1 MTVPTCIVLQA
12 AKPGEMKK
20 EGFKKVTSQR
30 GPFSGWL
37 FRIHGSILLPQTK
50 ESNRTEL
57 FKSTM
62 FFFNIGIVQNAEGFR
77 LPDQVQATEYLF
89 LFFFFFLLWLS
100 HLKVS
105 IVRARVG
112 VSKCASLS
120 PRPWMVAEE

>member
-12 AKPGEMKK
+12 AKPREMKK
-20 EGFKKVTSQR
+20 EGFKKVASQR

-62 FFFNIGIVQNAEGFR
+62 FFLTSALCKMRKVFGYQTKSRLLNIFS
-77 LPDQVQATEYLF
+77 
-89 LFFFFFLLWLS
+89 FFFFLLWLS